1 MNILKHEQAFCKA
14 HAQLKEMIEFVRCSV
29 DEEVRIDQV
38 ERGVFDRLLQIGLRM
53 LEGVVEQAGDGDEG
67 EALVDEG
74 KTLRR
79 FADTHSRT
87 YRSIFGN
94 LTIERFVYGT
104 REGQKIEG
112 VPLDAKLGLP
122 VGEQSYVLEDWL
134 QRLCVKESFG
144 EAVGSLREI
153 FGIRTGVRTA
163 ERMNR
168 DMAQCAGSFR
178 LSQPAPDSE
187 QEEDILVLTA
197 DGKGVP
203 MRRPLEERLRETSA
217 SASTS
222 GSKASESQQ
231 THKRDKKKR
240 VGRGEKRTR
249 KQMAYVGAVYSI
261 APFART
267 ADDILDDVCRRQCQ
281 QERPR
286 PQNKRLWAEMTQIRE
301 GEVWEG
307 QPRLF
312 VKLAWEACNR
322 DPDGYQAAVCLMDG
336 QRSLWKWQQRYFPR
350 AVPILDIFHVNERLW
365 KAAYCF
371 HAEQSHEAEEFV
383 EHYLRMILDGKVS
396 NVCGR
401 FRRLAR
407 EHGLKGQKRKTLL
420 SVIQYLQN
428 NRDHMRYDEYLAA
441 GYPIG
446 SGVVEGACRHLVKDR
461 LEQTGMRWEIEGAQ
475 AMVQLRSIYLNQDWD
490 DFIDFRIQAEQRS
503 LYGQAA

>member
-1 MNILKHEQAFCKA
+1 MKIMERESAFCKA
-14 HAQLKEMIEFVRCSV
+14 HVQLREMIEFVRSCL
-29 DEEVRIDQV
+29 EQGRRIDQV
-38 ERGVFDRLLQIGLRM
+38 ERGLFDRGLQLGLSLL
-53 LEGVVEQAGDGDEG
+53 EDFVAQAGDGDAG
-67 EALVDEG
+67 ETLVDEE

-79 FADTHSRT
+79 LPQTHGRT

-94 LTIERFVYGT
+94 LRIERFVYGT
-104 REGQKIEG
+104 REGQKIERA
-112 VPLDAKLGLP
+112 PLDAQLGLP
-122 VGEQSYVLEDWL
+122 AGEQSYVLEDWL
-134 QRLCVKESFG
+134 QRLCVKESYG
-144 EAVGSLREI
+144 EGVGSLREI
-153 FGIRTGVRTA
+153 FGIRTGVRSA

-168 DMAQCAGSFR
+168 DMAQRAEPFR
-178 LSQPAPDSE
+178 LTQPTPDRE

-203 MRRPLEERLRETSA
+203 MRRPLEARLRETSGSN
-217 SASTS
+217 SAS
-222 GSKASESQQ
+222 GSKKSQSQ
-231 THKRDKKKR
+231 KERAREKKR
-240 VGRGEKRTR
+240 FGRGEKRTR

-267 ADDILDDVCRRQCQ
+267 ADDILDDLRRRQCQ
-281 QERPR
+281 AERPR

-312 VKLAWEACNR
+312 LQLAWEAYRR
-322 DPDGYQAAVCLMDG
+322 DPDAYQAIVCLMDG
-336 QRSLWKWQQRYFPR
+336 ERSLWKWRRRYFPR

-371 HAEQSHEAEEFV
+371 HPEQSREAEQFV
-383 EHYLRMILDGKVS
+383 DHYLRMILEGKVS

-407 EHGLKGQKRKTLL
+407 EHDLKGQKRKTLFAT
-420 SVIQYLQN
+420 IQYLHN

-441 GYPIG
+441 GFPIG

-461 LEQTGMRWEIEGAQ
+461 LEQTGMRWDIEGAQ
-475 AMVQLRSIYLNQDWD
+475 SMVQLRSIYLNGDWG
-490 DFIDFRIQAEQRS
+490 DFVKFRIKAEQQS

>member
-1 MNILKHEQAFCKA
+1 LVHDGKKY
-14 HAQLKEMIEFVRCSV
+14 R
-29 DEEVRIDQV
+29 
-38 ERGVFDRLLQIGLRM
+38 RL
-53 LEGVVEQAGDGDEG
+53 
-67 EALVDEG
+67 
-74 KTLRR
+74 
-79 FADTHSRT
+79 ADTHSRS

-104 REGQKIEG
+104 REGQKIEW

-144 EAVGSLREI
+144 EAVGSLREML
-153 FGIRTGVRTA
+153 GIRTAVRTA

-168 DMAQCAGSFR
+168 DMAQYAPSFR
-178 LSQPAPDSE
+178 LSQSAPDRE
-187 QEEDILVLTA
+187 QEQDILVLTA

-203 MRRPLEERLRETSA
+203 MRRPLEERLRETTANA
-217 SASTS
+217 SASGT
-222 GSKASESQQ
+222 KTSESPKAHQA
-231 THKRDKKKR
+231 DKKKR
-240 VGRGEKRTR
+240 LGRGEKRTR

-261 APFART
+261 APFVRT
-267 ADDILDDVCRRQCQ
+267 TDDILDDMCRRQRQ

-312 VKLAWEACNR
+312 VELACEACKR
-322 DPDGYQAAVCLMDG
+322 DPDDYQAAVCLMDG
-336 QRSLWKWQQRYFPR
+336 ERSLWKWQQRYFPR

-371 HAEQSHEAEEFV
+371 HAEQSRQAEDFV
-383 EHYLRMILDGKVS
+383 EHYLRMILEGKVS

-407 EHGLKGQKRKTLL
+407 EQGLKGPKLKTLL
-420 SVIQYLQN
+420 AVIQYLQN
-428 NRDHMRYDEYLAA
+428 NRDHMHYDEYLAA

-461 LEQTGMRWEIEGAQ
+461 MEQTGMRWEIEGAQ
-475 AMVQLRSIYLNQDWD
+475 AMVRLRSIYLNHDWD
-490 DFIDFRIQAEQRS
+490 DFIEFRIRAEQQS